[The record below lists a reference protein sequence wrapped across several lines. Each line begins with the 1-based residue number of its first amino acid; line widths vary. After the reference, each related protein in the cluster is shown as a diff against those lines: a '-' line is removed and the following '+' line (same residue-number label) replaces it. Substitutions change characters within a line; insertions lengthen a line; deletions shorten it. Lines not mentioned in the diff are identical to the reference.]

1 MSHNVTIRFVS
12 AHTTQIASN
21 LLFIGIS
28 ASFNSHM
35 LYIQS
40 DLPPLHQSRD
50 IVSPTLPALSPR
62 YGSGR
67 GSGRGDRTAG
77 NRDNPSATATQ
88 AHAGSAFGKG
98 CVYRQGDHTRQDRLR
113 NRPRCSC
120 RSILSIYLTILLLS
134 VQKYYLLYIT

>member
-1 MSHNVTIRFVS
+1 
-12 AHTTQIASN
+12 
-21 LLFIGIS
+21 
-28 ASFNSHM
+28 M

-40 DLPPLHQSRD
+40 DLPPL

-67 GSGRGDRTAG
+67 GSGRGDRKAG
-77 NRDNPSATATQ
+77 NRDNPSAAATQ

-98 CVYRQGDHTRQDRLR
+98 CVYRQGDRTRQDRLR
-113 NRPRCSC
+113 NRHRCYLH
-120 RSILSIYLTILLLS
+120 SILSIYLTILLLS

>member
-1 MSHNVTIRFVS
+1 MVQAPSKLS
-12 AHTTQIASN
+12 
-21 LLFIGIS
+21 
-28 ASFNSHM
+28 
-35 LYIQS
+35 
-40 DLPPLHQSRD
+40 PHQSRD
-50 IVSPTLPALSPR
+50 TVSPTLPALSPR

-120 RSILSIYLTILLLS
+120 RSISLDILDNLLRF
-134 VQKYYLLYIT
+134 

>member
-1 MSHNVTIRFVS
+1 MQAPSKLS
-12 AHTTQIASN
+12 
-21 LLFIGIS
+21 
-28 ASFNSHM
+28 
-35 LYIQS
+35 
-40 DLPPLHQSRD
+40 PHQSRD
-50 IVSPTLPALSPR
+50 TVSPTLPALSPR

-120 RSILSIYLTILLLS
+120 RSII
-134 VQKYYLLYIT
+134 LYILDIVL